1 MCQEQGKIPGEWL
14 LLGHGLDVMVLSIG
28 MVLWPEGCFSHDR
41 TIYNVRMVSLH
52 IWMRS
57 LTQLDNKI

>member
-1 MCQEQGKIPGEWL
+1 
-14 LLGHGLDVMVLSIG
+14 

>member
-1 MCQEQGKIPGEWL
+1 
-14 LLGHGLDVMVLSIG
+14 MVLSIG

-57 LTQLDNKI
+57 LTQLDDKI